1 EHSTKKVSVVTK
13 KDTEKTT
20 TRFVQNYVV
29 VWLDTNIDE
38 KKEHFQQCI
47 IEVRKIVAAL
57 DLFTDV
63 EQCVEYL
70 KRSDGQKFFL
80 ITSGSLGQKAMPLIH
95 NMAQVDTIFV
105 YTENEDLHKVWA
117 KDWSKVEGVH
127 GTIEPKSKQLAKA
140 TRACDHDSIPMSF
153 VPQQCTSDTAFN
165 EKNLDRLPATYM
177 YSVIFKDIILEID
190 DDGEKSMN
198 TLVQF
203 CRQQGKIPE
212 TEISEFKREYRERS
226 PVWWYT
232 EQMFLFGMLNH
243 ALRMLDMEVMT
254 KLGFFIRHL
263 HIQLKELHR
272 EQLVD
277 FQTVLTVY
285 RGQGMSK
292 EDFQKLLDSEGGLLS
307 FNNFL
312 STSKRPFTYFVSLF
326 ESV

>member
-1 EHSTKKVSVVTK
+1 M
-13 KDTEKTT
+13 
-20 TRFVQNYVV
+20 
-29 VWLDTNIDE
+29 
-38 KKEHFQQCI
+38 KEH
-47 IEVRKIVAAL
+47 L
-57 DLFTDV
+57 DVLYKYR
-63 EQCVEYL
+63 Q
-70 KRSDGQKFFL
+70 
-80 ITSGSLGQKAMPLIH
+80 
-95 NMAQVDTIFV
+95 
-105 YTENEDLHKVWA
+105 
-117 KDWSKVEGVH
+117 
-127 GTIEPKSKQLAKA
+127 IEPICKQLAKA

-165 EKNLDRLPATYM
+165 EKNLDRLPAAYM